1 MKDLGAQVR
10 VFCPGDRK
18 NERVQA
24 LPFRGLSPAERGV
37 RAIKRLS
44 VAWALA
50 GMSLGVPAFNGMLF
64 PLLLLLGPLWA
75 GWGHR
80 EGVVFLEGT
89 LSCPKCLATLP
100 VREGM
105 TGWPLRL
112 FCEGCGTPVD
122 ARPAGKGSS

>member
-1 MKDLGAQVR
+1 MNDLGTQVS
-10 VFCPGDRK
+10 VSCPGDLE
-18 NERVQA
+18 NGRVQA
-24 LPFRGLSPAERGV
+24 LSFRGLSPGERGV

-44 VAWALA
+44 VTWALA
-50 GMSLGVPAFNGMLF
+50 GMSLGVPAFNGVLF

-75 GWGHR
+75 MWGHR
-80 EGVVFLEGT
+80 EGVVFSGGT
-89 LSCPKCLATLP
+89 LSCPKCPATLP

-122 ARPAGKGSS
+122 AKPAGRRSP